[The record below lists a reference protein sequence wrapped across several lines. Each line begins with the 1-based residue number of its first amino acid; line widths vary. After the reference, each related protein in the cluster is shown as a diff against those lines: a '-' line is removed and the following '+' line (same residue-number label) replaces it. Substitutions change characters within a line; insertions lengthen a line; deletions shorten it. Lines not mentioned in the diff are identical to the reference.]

1 MSSRCLFFEEYTD
14 SDYDTAKLN
23 HVTVRCQ
30 EIEARIALIV
40 DSDSFLSKKNEY
52 IKNGVVDIITLCISI
67 AQVMKCTVIVTLDDK
82 AVMVTLSFASVF
94 MMELAETRQFSL
106 VCEKASGIT
115 IIPAAEDY
123 DRAMI
128 IFQFDISEHV
138 ENDG

>member
-1 MSSRCLFFEEYTD
+1 MSSRCLIFEEYTD

-23 HVTVRCQ
+23 LVTVRCQ

-40 DSDSFLSKKNEY
+40 DSDPFLSKKNEY
-52 IKNGVVDIITLCISI
+52 IKNGVVDIITLCILI

-106 VCEKASGIT
+106 VCEKASCIT